1 MITAAGTEMLRNHV
15 KPNERV
21 QKERTYVFRTGT
33 TAILG
38 KTNIRSLVVNEV
50 VTPVGAGGDAMDI
63 S

>member
-1 MITAAGTEMLRNHV
+1 MLRNHV

-21 QKERTYVFRTGT
+21 QKERTYVFRAGT